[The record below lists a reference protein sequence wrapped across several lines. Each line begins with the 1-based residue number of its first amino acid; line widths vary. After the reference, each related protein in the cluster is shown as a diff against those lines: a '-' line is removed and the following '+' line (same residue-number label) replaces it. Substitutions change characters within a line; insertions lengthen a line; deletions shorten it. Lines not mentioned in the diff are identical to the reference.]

1 MRATVTFDHLH
12 VRPMALLVTIAVAQ
26 AAQIPVVQKLAREI
40 WHRHYPSIISTSQID
55 YMLEHGYSADA
66 LARFVSEPDAGLA
79 LAKDGAEPIGFAA
92 WYRVDVATMK
102 LDKLYVLPRRQRRGV
117 GRALIEHVGALAG
130 RAGCSELTLNV
141 NRRNGSAVRAYEA
154 CAFTIR
160 SSGDFAIGGGFVME
174 DYIMV
179 RTL

>member
-1 MRATVTFDHLH
+1 MQL
-12 VRPMALLVTIAVAQ
+12 PVTIAAAQ

-40 WHRHYPSIISTSQID
+40 WYLHYPSLISAAQID

-79 LAKDGAEPIGFAA
+79 LAKEGVEPIGFAA
-92 WYRVDVATMK
+92 WYRVDAATMK
-102 LDKLYVLPRRQRRGV
+102 LDKLYVLPQRQRRGV
-117 GRALIEHVGALAG
+117 GRALIEHVAALAG
-130 RAGCSELTLNV
+130 RSGCSELTLNV
-141 NRRNGSAVRAYEA
+141 NRGNGGAVRAYEA

-160 SSGDFAIGGGFVME
+160 SSGNFPIGGGFVME